1 MAMSL
6 GGGNTRQRAEMNVTP
21 LIDVLLVLIII
32 FMVVIP
38 QNSLGLDTKLPQQST
53 IENPQPETPS
63 RDLVITVQANQ
74 MVRLNQD
81 APLALAELGN
91 RLQTLFGG
99 AVGRVIFIRAE
110 KDLDFQQVA
119 EVIDVAKGAGLSR
132 IALMTQ

>member
-38 QNSLGLDTKLPQQST
+38 QSSLGLDTKLPQQST
-53 IENPQPETPS
+53 IANPQPETLS